1 MRNLLDKFDPRA
13 EASLRHLIGG
23 AVRTQAV
30 YVAATLGIADKL
42 ALGPRSA
49 SELGAEAG
57 ADAATLRRV
66 LRYLVSSGV
75 FIEQD
80 DGRFALNAA
89 AEYLQSGH
97 PRSLR
102 PSAIRAGENLWNV
115 AGRLL
120 DAVKSGTTPHE
131 ELHESTFF
139 ETTNPQSFAAR
150 MAFSA
155 ADLGSAIAA
164 DECFAGARTVVDVGG
179 GHGTHLA
186 SILQAHPRLRGIL
199 FDTAAML
206 AGAERTLDDVRDRCE
221 LVAGDFFQS
230 VPEGDVYLLSWILHD
245 WNDAKAEQI
254 LRACRRDGATLLIA
268 EVLLPDHAQQIV
280 ESEAIADP
288 FTLDM
293 QMLLLTGGR
302 ERTLGEYR
310 TLLDESGFA
319 LTSIR
324 TPPSTRGASILTA
337 RPK

>member
-1 MRNLLDKFDPRA
+1 MRNLLDKLDPHA
-13 EASLRHLIGG
+13 EAALRHMIGG
-23 AVRTQAV
+23 AVRTQAL
-30 YVAATLGIADKL
+30 YVAATLAIADKL

-49 SELGAEAG
+49 SELAGEAR

-75 FIEQD
+75 FIERE

-120 DAVKSGTTPHE
+120 DAVRRGSTPHE
-131 ELHESTFF
+131 ALHESSFF
-139 ETTNPQSFAAR
+139 ETMNQQSFAAR

-155 ADLGSAIAA
+155 ADLGPAIAA
-164 DECFAGARTVVDVGG
+164 DECFASARSVVDVGG
-179 GHGTHLA
+179 GQGAHLA
-186 SILQAHPRLRGIL
+186 SILHAHPRLRGIL

-206 AGAERTLDDVRDRCE
+206 AGAERTLQDVRERCE

-230 VPEGDVYLLSWILHD
+230 VPDGDVYLLSWILHD
-245 WNDAKAEQI
+245 WNDAKAAQI
-254 LRACRRDGATLLIA
+254 LRACRREGATLLIA
-268 EVLLPDHAQQIV
+268 EVLLPDQAQQIV
-280 ESEAIADP
+280 ESETIADP

-302 ERTLGEYR
+302 ERTLEEYR
-310 TLLDESGFA
+310 TLLEETGFA
-319 LTSIR
+319 LTSVR

-337 RPK
+337 RAK

>member
-1 MRNLLDKFDPRA
+1 MGNLLDKFDPRA
-13 EASLRHLIGG
+13 EAALRQMIGG
-23 AVRTQAV
+23 AVRTQAL

-49 SELGAEAG
+49 DELAG
-57 ADAATLRRV
+57 DAHVDASTLRRV

-75 FIEQD
+75 FIEQE

-115 AGRLL
+115 ASRLL
-120 DAVKSGTTPHE
+120 EAVKSGGTPHE
-131 ELHESTFF
+131 ALHDSSFF
-139 ETTNPQSFAAR
+139 ETTNQQSFAAR

-155 ADLGSAIAA
+155 ADLGPAIAA
-164 DECFAGARTVVDVGG
+164 DDCFANARTVVDVGG
-179 GHGTHLA
+179 GHGAHLA
-186 SILQAHPRLRGIL
+186 SILRAHPQLRGVL
-199 FDTAAML
+199 FDTAPML
-206 AGAERTLDDVRDRCE
+206 AGAERTLHDVRERCE

-230 VPEGDVYLLSWILHD
+230 VPHGDVYLLSWILHD
-245 WNDAKAEQI
+245 WNDAKAAQI

-268 EVLLPDHAQQIV
+268 EVLLPERAHQVV
-280 ESEAIADP
+280 ESDAIADP

-302 ERTLGEYR
+302 ERTLDEYR
-310 TLLDESGFA
+310 TLLDETGFA
-319 LTSIR
+319 LASVR

-337 RPK
+337 RTK